1 MKPLEGVITAL
12 VTPFHRGEVDER
24 SFRRLLQSQLNDG
37 VDGFVV
43 NGTTAESPC
52 LRFGEIER
60 LFEIAREES
69 DGEVLLLLGTGS
81 NCTRRTI
88 EMTQAAVRWGADAAL
103 VVTPYYNKPPQR
115 GLVEHFKAIAD
126 ACNIPIVLYN
136 VPSRTIT
143 ALSVETVAELAKHP
157 RIAGIKEASGDMK
170 ALEQIMEV
178 VPDDFALLSGDDGTC
193 VEFCRRG
200 GHGVIAV
207 ASHLIAVEMK
217 EALVRARA
225 GDKQA
230 EEDFKHYNPLIKSLY
245 TEANPIPVKSAVY
258 LRGLI
263 DSSEMRLPLV
273 SLSEEYLAGLRD
285 EMQKLGKIGV

>member
-207 ASHLIAVEMK
+207 ASHLIAVEIG
-217 EALVRARA
+217 RA
-225 GDKQA
+225 
-230 EEDFKHYNPLIKSLY
+230 H
-245 TEANPIPVKSAVY
+245 V
-258 LRGLI
+258 
-263 DSSEMRLPLV
+263 
-273 SLSEEYLAGLRD
+273 
-285 EMQKLGKIGV
+285 